1 MSLTLIV
8 SAVGSLGLG
17 SGPAAANSCFPGV
30 CAVSNVNFLRPGN
43 YSLPGN
49 FCGIES
55 DYAPIGASDINSEYD
70 DEFGLGHGEEEGNY
84 YDSEA
89 VQFNPATDL
98 GAGDTITVALPHPS
112 LTGGGSTLPAAQVPA
127 YTSEQTNSSV
137 SVLAA
142 FPATTNP
149 NEDEEAILEVNLG
162 ASFGGDK
169 VELDAFDPYRA
180 NPLTPVGHG
189 GGDGTHVSFIGSQ
202 TQTTNGS
209 GQAFYFVTDSQEEE
223 VVFAAT
229 DTTQGEGIVPTATFD
244 FNGDNTSTT
253 GGGGPSAGQLT
264 EQCAGA
270 LTGPAPTQP
279 GYGSTYM
286 LIDANG
292 NAHFVQTVNAIN
304 ASGEETATLTV
315 PGGFPEDT
323 NSSQI
328 TLDVLDAKSPPGI
341 GTPQNPASASDQY
354 PASDFSVATSE
365 DPVPGYPSNAPTF
378 QADYSNKLPFY
389 PVDEF
394 QSTLTTSS
402 ATAQVSSSGGP
413 TATATLNDFFV
424 NPVNDKQVSIFP
436 VLPTHASVVPQGSPP
451 SGKTYPTTGD
461 NGMVSYG
468 VSDYCAEKVTLQAVD
483 VDDQTP
489 IEGSPSITFTAGP
502 PVAPDATTA
511 NAPCGT
517 VPSTVETSTP
527 FTGPTSGSPVD
538 VPADGATKAT
548 VNVTLADQ
556 FGNIDSCQLVAL
568 TPNTQNAVVQPQ
580 APAHPCAAPQNGPG
594 YSGTDGVA
602 TFTVTDS
609 HVENVTL
616 GVIDE
621 GSSALWPSN
630 ATTNAR
636 DVAQIDF
643 VGADA
648 GQSTVTPPTQNSP
661 ANGTAQITVTLNDRD
676 GTPLSKANQVISLAG
691 CTAAC
696 TGSNADPTTTI
707 AAHTGFTADGTDQVF
722 TNSSGQ
728 AIFDVSDSST
738 NLPHTVYYEATDVT
752 DGVVITE
759 EAQVT
764 FTMGGATLTASPA
777 TVVADGV
784 GTSTLT
790 FTLSNTTPLPVS
802 GASVVVTTPSSTATV
817 TPVGSASTNGS
828 GQALF
833 TVSDTKAETPVF
845 TATAT
850 FASSQ
855 GACPS
860 VYSAGTCTVK
870 VSTTATFISPP
881 TTLTATASPGSVP
894 ADGVSTSQVT
904 VTAMAGGTPVSGLEV
919 ELVPS
924 GGPAATA
931 VFTPADAVTGSNGQ
945 ATIAVTDTVAGSVTL
960 TPEYSDAL
968 SNSFLACQGTCTV
981 GTGSVTFTQTEG
993 EASTIT
999 ATTAGAPADGVST
1012 VCVTVTL
1019 QSSSA
1024 IAGHAVSLVTGS
1036 ATTNVTP
1043 YRSAGCTGSNVGAVS
1058 NAAGQ
1063 VFFTVTDTTPEP
1075 LLLYARDLYTGVII
1089 GEGTPLLVT
1098 FNKTEAQ
1105 ASTVVASPTV
1115 LPAGGPTSSITVTL
1129 LNGSGTPFVGDLVSL
1144 SASSST
1150 VALPVPAATNA
1161 NGVVTLK
1168 ISDSAVETVT
1178 ITAVDKTKGVTL
1190 LQTVSV
1196 EFTSTE
1202 AQQSSVTINPITT
1215 PADGPA
1221 ATLTVVAR
1229 NGLGQPLAGE
1239 AIVVKGATST
1249 TTVTPLLTGGVT
1261 NSLGVAQFSVSD
1273 TAIETETLSACDTTV
1288 SAACTQASGALFS
1301 QTATIAFSAS
1311 EANESTMTSALSTLP
1326 AFVSGCSIPALATW
1340 TCPTT
1345 TVTVT
1350 LRNAG
1355 GAAIAGHVV
1364 SLSSTSST
1372 VLISPATATTNS
1384 LGQATFTIGDSVV
1397 ESGVV
1402 FRALDRTTG
1411 SVVVKTVS
1419 VSFTANEGN
1428 QSTITGTPNPGAT
1441 IWTITVTLLDQND
1454 HPLVG
1459 KRVTLNT
1466 GSAYTYNIV
1475 TLTKGGVTNAAG
1487 QIQFQIQDLETQVLS
1502 VTATDATAAPPV
1514 TLYKPLSVSIYR

>member
-1 MSLTLIV
+1 V
-8 SAVGSLGLG
+8 SAVGSLSLGLG
-17 SGPAAANSCFPGV
+17 SGPAAANSCSPGV
-30 CAVSNVNFLRPGN
+30 CAVTNVNFVRPGN
-43 YSLPGN
+43 YSLPN
-49 FCGIES
+49 SFCGIEGA
-55 DYAPIGASDINSEYD
+55 YAPIGASDIDSEYD

-84 YDSEA
+84 VDSEA
-89 VQFNPATDL
+89 VQFSPASTL
-98 GAGDTITVALPHPS
+98 AAGNTITVALPHPS
-112 LTGGGSTLPAAQVPA
+112 LTAGGSVLPAAQVPA
-127 YTSEQTNSSV
+127 YTPEQTNSSV
-137 SVLAA
+137 SVIAS

-149 NEDEEAILEVNLG
+149 NNDEEIILEVNLG
-162 ASFGGDK
+162 SSFGGDK

-189 GGDGTHVSFIGSQ
+189 GGDGTHASFVTSQ
-202 TQTTNGS
+202 SQTTNPS
-209 GQAFYFVTDSQEEE
+209 GQAFWFVTDSQQEE

-253 GGGGPSAGQLT
+253 AGGGPSTGQLG
-264 EQCAGA
+264 EQCAQA
-270 LTGPAPTQP
+270 LTSPASTQS

-292 NAHFVQTVNAIN
+292 NAHFLQTVSNPTD
-304 ASGEETATLTV
+304 ASGEETVTLTV

-323 NSSQI
+323 NNSQI
-328 TLDVLDAKSPPGI
+328 TLDVLDAVAPPGI
-341 GTPQNPASASDQY
+341 GTPQNSASASDQY

-365 DPVPGYPSNAPTF
+365 DPVPGYPNNAPTF

-394 QSTLTTSS
+394 KSTLTTS
-402 ATAQVSSSGGP
+402 ATTAQVSSSGGP
-413 TATATLNDFFV
+413 TATVTLNDFFV

-436 VLPTHASVVPQGSPP
+436 VLPTHASVAPQGSPP

-461 NGMVSYG
+461 NGMVSYS
-468 VSDYCAEKVTLQAVD
+468 VSDYCAEKVNLQAID

-489 IEGSPSITFTAGP
+489 IEGSGSPSITFTAGP
-502 PVAPDATTA
+502 PVAPDAATA
-511 NAPCGT
+511 NPPCGS
-517 VPSTVETSTP
+517 VASSVKTSTP
-527 FTGPTSGSPVD
+527 FTGPTSGAPVD

-580 APAHPCAAPQNGPG
+580 VPAHPCAAPENGPG

-630 ATTNAR
+630 ATTNAP
-636 DVAQIDF
+636 DVAQVDF
-643 VGADA
+643 LGADA

-661 ANGTAQITVTLNDRD
+661 ANGTAQVTVTLNDRD

-707 AAHTGFTADGTDQVF
+707 AAHTGFTPDGTDQVL

-728 AIFDVSDSST
+728 AVFDVTDNST
-738 NLPHTVYYEATDVT
+738 NLPHTVYYQATDVT
-752 DGVVITE
+752 DGVVITG

-764 FTMGGATLTASPA
+764 FTMGGATFTASPA

-790 FTLSNTTPLPVS
+790 FTLSNTTPSAVS
-802 GASVVVTTPSSTATV
+802 GASVVVTTPSSTAAIS
-817 TPVGSASTNGS
+817 PVGGTSTNGS

-850 FASSQ
+850 FSSSQ
-855 GACPS
+855 SACPS
-860 VYSAGTCTVK
+860 VYAAGMCTVK

-881 TTLTATASPGSVP
+881 TTLTAVASPGTVP

-904 VTAMAGGTPVSGLEV
+904 VTAMAGATPVSGLEV
-919 ELVPS
+919 EVVPS
-924 GGPAATA
+924 GSPAATA

-945 ATIAVTDTVAGSVTL
+945 ATIAVTDTVAGAVTL

-968 SNSFLACQGTCTV
+968 STTFLSCQGACTV
-981 GTGSVTFTQTEG
+981 GTGSVTFTETEG

-1019 QSSSA
+1019 QSSAA

-1043 YRSAGCTGSNVGAVS
+1043 YRTAGCTGANVGAVT
-1058 NAAGQ
+1058 NASGQ

-1089 GEGTPLLVT
+1089 GESTPLLVT
-1098 FNKTEAQ
+1098 FTETEAQ
-1105 ASTVVASPTV
+1105 ASTVVASPTP
-1115 LPAGGPTSSITVTL
+1115 LPAGGPTSTITVIL
-1129 LNGSGTPFVGDLVSL
+1129 QNGAGTPFVGDLVKL

-1150 VALPVPAATNA
+1150 VSLPVAAATNT
-1161 NGVVTLK
+1161 NGVVTFK

-1190 LQTVSV
+1190 LQTASV

-1239 AIVVKGATST
+1239 AIVVKGATTT
-1249 TTVTPLLTGGVT
+1249 TTVTPLLTGGLT

-1288 SAACTQASGALFS
+1288 SATCTQASGALLS

-1311 EANESTMTSALSTLP
+1311 EANESGMTSLLSTLP
-1326 AFVSGCSIPALATW
+1326 AFASGCTIPALPTW
-1340 TCPTT
+1340 ICPTT

-1355 GAAIAGHVV
+1355 GAVVAGHVV
-1364 SLSSTSST
+1364 SLSSTSKT
-1372 VLISPATATTNS
+1372 VLISPVTATTNS
-1384 LGQATFTIGDSVV
+1384 LGEATFTIGDSVV

-1402 FRALDRTTG
+1402 FTALDRTTG

-1419 VSFTANEGN
+1419 VSFTANEAN
-1428 QSTITGTPNPGAT
+1428 QSTITGTPNSGAA

-1459 KRVTLNT
+1459 KRVTLTT
-1466 GSAYTYNIV
+1466 GSPYTYV
-1475 TLTKGGVTNAAG
+1475 TTLTKGLVTNAAG
-1487 QIQFQIQDLETQVLS
+1487 QIQFQVQDTMTQVLS
-1502 VTATDATAAPPV
+1502 VTATDNTAVPIV